1 MRKKNTF
8 HSPYHMGMLA
18 KLLDLAIVVDHPYV
32 VPTGSQQAAW
42 FAQHFGAN
50 GKIPYENVP
59 RVGSLKKAYRKM
71 RSIPSECRFNN
82 ATLDTFCRML
92 EVSVDFFECKDFE
105 SFKKWAVIPSETS
118 EAKLV
123 EMAQNKVKE
132 DYEKRKAQQSLERPV
147 AASNQSLGMVMQEI
161 HELLLSDNTTEIVPT
176 GQFEAL
182 YELDDLLQSLPDQ
195 VIVHSFIDSFSTIL
209 LDTLS
214 GETLKR
220 TLLKW
225 IQTHDLSKQ
234 NARIS
239 QLLIELNSNLKKAK
253 ILGNGITNQL
263 LDGGVHS

>member
-71 RSIPSECRFNN
+71 RSIPSECRFNTT
-82 ATLDTFCRML
+82 TLDTFCRML

-105 SFKKWAVIPSETS
+105 SFKKWAVIPAETS

-132 DYEKRKAQQSLERPV
+132 DYEKRKAQQKLDIPV
-147 AASNQSLGMVMQEI
+147 ATSNHSLGTVMQEI
-161 HELLLSDNTTEIVPT
+161 HELLLSDNATEIVPV

-182 YELDDLLQSLPDQ
+182 YELEALLESLPDQ
-195 VIVHSFIDSFSTIL
+195 VIVHSFITSFNTIL

-214 GETLKR
+214 GEALKR
-220 TLLKW
+220 TLVKW
-225 IQTHDLSKQ
+225 IQTNDLSKQ

-239 QLLIELNSNLKKAK
+239 QLLIELNSNLEKAK
-253 ILGNGITNQL
+253 TLGNGITNQL
-263 LDGGVHS
+263 LDGGVRG